1 MDLCGNQNFS
11 ARSCRIIASAP
22 TPSTRRL
29 LDGVEMPVSHR
40 STEPGRPC
48 RRREVHPTHWLISTQ
63 VWRHL
68 MAGNDAVH
76 ELSKNEGIRQRVSG
90 RLLWGARPARRVAFL
105 QGARK

>member
-1 MDLCGNQNFS
+1 
-11 ARSCRIIASAP
+11 
-22 TPSTRRL
+22 
-29 LDGVEMPVSHR
+29 
-40 STEPGRPC
+40 
-48 RRREVHPTHWLISTQ
+48 
-63 VWRHL
+63 